1 MMKPVL
7 LALVIGGSLMA
18 LNGGASAAAITPGI
32 ASVPAAPAI
41 VQPVAQ
47 KKVVVKKRYR
57 NGRVVTKRK
66 VVYSRER
73 FGPRFRHKRPGYGHY
88 YGGYWYRT
96 PWWTVGIP
104 GGPAIAVR
112 PY

>member
-1 MMKPVL
+1 MKRAL
-7 LALVIGGSLMA
+7 LALAVSGSLMA
-18 LNGGASAAAITPGI
+18 LGGSASAAAIAAG
-32 ASVPAAPAI
+32 PAAVSAHQQAL

-47 KKVVVKKRYR
+47 KKVVVKKRYK
-57 NGRVVTKRK
+57 NGKVVTKRK

-73 FGPRFRHKRPGYGHY
+73 FGPRYRYKRPGYTHY

-96 PWWTVGIP
+96 PWWTIGIP
-104 GGPAIAVR
+104 GGPTIAVR